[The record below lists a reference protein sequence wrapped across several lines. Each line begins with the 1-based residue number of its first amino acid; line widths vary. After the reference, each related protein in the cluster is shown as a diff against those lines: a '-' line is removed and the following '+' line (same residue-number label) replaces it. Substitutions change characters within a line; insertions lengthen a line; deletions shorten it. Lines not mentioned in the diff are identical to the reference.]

1 MIDHTWFIVG
11 ACFGAVVAGY
21 LFASWWKR
29 R

>member
-1 MIDHTWFIVG
+1 MINHTWFVII
-11 ACFGAVVAGY
+11 ACVGAVVAGY